1 MLPMKEG
8 KSTKELLERNL
19 RDIFNKMQDATSARD
34 LKDLTQAAQNLIVAQ
49 PLVKD
54 MDDKLA
60 QMVTNAVSQLLEET
74 QTTNTNENE

>member
-1 MLPMKEG
+1 MKEG